1 MIAFPRGTTAA
12 AIESSTRGGF
22 PKNSSP
28 INETNLNK
36 TKDFDL
42 RQEDSVVY
50 QRSRAGTD
58 CEHTHRKNVRDGC
71 VLGVAGP
78 GWPPRAGSNR

>member
-12 AIESSTRGGF
+12 AIESSTQGRQPRF
-22 PKNSSP
+22 RSL
-28 INETNLNK
+28 NETNLNK

-50 QRSRAGTD
+50 QRSREGTH
-58 CEHTHRKNVRDGC
+58 CEHTHRQNV
-71 VLGVAGP
+71 
-78 GWPPRAGSNR
+78 